1 MQITIIDKIKF
12 LWYSLQDKRYIK
24 ERFCNKYTKKK
35 VRKKASLGEGGNA
48 MVFRVISNVDQSE
61 YALKQLK
68 VRNKEKV
75 GRFQEE
81 ISVMAD
87 NWQTISGI
95 MPIEDYN
102 LAQLWYTMPVATEI
116 IKYIKDKK
124 PSPTQIVEMF
134 IPLVETFIE
143 LHKRGIAHRDIKPAN
158 IYWLNDR
165 MYIGDFGLVD
175 FPDNPNDFT
184 SSEMGLGA
192 VFTIAPEMKR
202 DPKHADGL
210 KADVFSLAKTLW
222 MLLTLD
228 EKGFDGPYDFSNKT
242 HALRLLKQYRNV
254 HLVELEELLTDAT
267 NDDPAKRPDILLF
280 RARLGMWLSV
290 CSNFHLSQI
299 SDWEFVKKLIFRK
312 SSGRSISWDQREDIV
327 EILNLFTYI
336 PASNH
341 LMFAEHGGLDLLS
354 AEIAPEDG
362 CIYLTFEPYV
372 TFLVR
377 PKLLH
382 YENFNDATP
391 FNYLLMEV
399 EPLPVIVGDMV
410 TPNVEECVI
419 EDYPAHYVSAQYAQ
433 YHVYDYE
440 TGRQLPQG
448 ARLIH
453 RYFGGSLLL
462 VLKDGLYN
470 QRNETYDGRHSTV
483 TPQEFRK
490 YIEGIISVCFKPDS
504 TRAEIDKA
512 FNAISKPQ
520 RLPQLAPDTTHYAP
534 SDFVENNLKKWNF
547 LQCLPTYTQI
557 PSHTIAF
564 VLEVSGLQPF
574 IDHLTTCHY
583 YLLADGTIGQE
594 TDTVKAALLYDRDTV
609 MAVINRI
616 QAEIVNYAKAEG
628 YEDINVGD
636 NIFLVP
642 VIESTCKPTHLFT
655 MEELETLMR
664 TADDRETNKLV
675 IDELGYFKIVHDVNE
690 GFLYPVSHEAWCAG
704 NNYVGKYSTLSEL
717 ESFYMDSLVCW
728 LEYLKTGRRIVCDYN
743 RHCDID
749 AVVKTIKELMF

>member
-1 MQITIIDKIKF
+1 MQITIIDKIKS
-12 LWYSLQDKRYIK
+12 LWYSFQDTRYSK
-24 ERFCNKYTKKK
+24 ERFGNKYTKKK
-35 VRKKASLGEGGNA
+35 VRKKVSLGEGGNA
-48 MVFRVISNVDQSE
+48 MVFRVISNADQSE
-61 YALKQLK
+61 HALKQLK

-81 ISVMAD
+81 ISIMAD
-87 NWQTISGI
+87 NWKTILGI
-95 MPIEDYN
+95 MPIEDYD

-134 IPLVETFIE
+134 IPLIETFIE
-143 LHKRGIAHRDIKPAN
+143 LHNRGIAHRDIKPAN

-202 DPKHADGL
+202 NPKHADGI

-242 HALRLLKQYRNV
+242 HALRLLPQYRDV

-267 NDDPAKRPDILLF
+267 NDDPNKRPDAFMF
-280 RARLGMWLSV
+280 RARLGMWLNA
-290 CSNFHLSQI
+290 CSNYHLSQI

-312 SSGRSISWDQREDIV
+312 SSGRSIVWDQREDIV
-327 EILNLFTYI
+327 EILNLFTYT

-354 AEIAPEDG
+354 AEVAPEEG
-362 CIYLTFEPYV
+362 CIYLTFNPYG
-372 TFLVR
+372 TFLVK

-382 YENFNDATP
+382 YENFNDATH

-399 EPLPVIVGDMV
+399 EPLPIIVGDMV

-433 YHVYDYE
+433 YHVYDYDS
-440 TGRQLPQG
+440 GKPLPQE

-462 VLKDGLYN
+462 VLKDGIYN
-470 QRNETYDGRHSTV
+470 QRNETYDGRHSIV
-483 TPQEFRK
+483 TPEEFRK
-490 YIEGIISVCFKPDS
+490 YMEGIISVCYRPDS
-504 TRAEIDKA
+504 ARTELDKA

-520 RLPQLAPDTTHYAP
+520 RLSHLDNDTANYAP
-534 SDFVENNLKKWNF
+534 SGYVKNNFRQWNF
-547 LQCLPTYTQI
+547 LQCLPTYNQI
-557 PSHTIAF
+557 PEHTISF

-574 IDHLTTCHY
+574 FDYLTSGHY
-583 YLLADGTIGQE
+583 YVLQDGTIGQE
-594 TDTVKAALLYDRDTV
+594 TDSIKAAVLYGRETV
-609 MAVINRI
+609 MPVIERI
-616 QAEIVNYAKAEG
+616 QAEVVNYTKAKG
-628 YEDINVGD
+628 YEDVNVCD

-642 VIESTCKPTHLFT
+642 VIDSTCKPTHLFT
-655 MEELETLMR
+655 KEELEILMR
-664 TADDRETNKLV
+664 SADDRETNKLV
-675 IDELGYFKIVHDVNE
+675 IDELGYFHLVHDVNE

-704 NNYVGKYSTLSEL
+704 NNYVGKYSTLSAL
-717 ESFYMDSLVCW
+717 DPFYMDSLVCW
-728 LEYLKTGRRIVCDYN
+728 LEHLKTGRRIICDYN
-743 RHCDID
+743 RHCDIEA
-749 AVVKTIKELMF
+749 AVKEIKKMM